1 MSDWQKKSP
10 NCSFFYVIAAA
21 DEQIS
26 QVEYLWKDKMISHL
40 WVVIRVD
47 EVDVIRKP
55 TDSES
60 ENHERKHFYHL
71 KIALHNKQCL
81 YWYCNLHPN
90 VLIVPIKES

>member
-1 MSDWQKKSP
+1 M
-10 NCSFFYVIAAA
+10 IAAA

-60 ENHERKHFYHL
+60 ENNERKHFYHL

-81 YWYCNLHPN
+81 Y
-90 VLIVPIKES
+90 

>member
-1 MSDWQKKSP
+1 M
-10 NCSFFYVIAAA
+10 VAAT

-26 QVEYLWKDKMISHL
+26 QVEYLWKDEMISHL

-60 ENHERKHFYHL
+60 ENHKRKHFYHL
-71 KIALHNKQCL
+71 KIA
-81 YWYCNLHPN
+81 
-90 VLIVPIKES
+90 VLILIL